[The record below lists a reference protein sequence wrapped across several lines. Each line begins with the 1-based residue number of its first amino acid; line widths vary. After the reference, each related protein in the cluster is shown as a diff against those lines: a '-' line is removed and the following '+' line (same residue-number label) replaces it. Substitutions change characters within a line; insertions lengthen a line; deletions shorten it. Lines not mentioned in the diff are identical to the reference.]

1 MKAYKDHRTG
11 LWLVRRN
18 NLEAIDASLVKA
30 CAIIFR
36 METEQ

>member
-1 MKAYKDHRTG
+1 MRAYKDQRTG
-11 LWLVRRN
+11 LWLVEHN
-18 NLEAIDASLVKA
+18 GLQALDASLVKA

>member
-1 MKAYKDHRTG
+1 LKAYKDQQTG
-11 LWLVRRN
+11 LWLVERN
-18 NLEAIDASLVKA
+18 GLQALDASLVKA

>member
-1 MKAYKDHRTG
+1 MKAYKDQKTG
-11 LWLVRRN
+11 LWLVERN
-18 NLEAIDASLVKA
+18 GLQALDASLVKA